1 MMKNNI
7 SCQIIQDL
15 LPNYIDDILSN
26 ESKELVRDHLK
37 ECVCCKKEWENMNT
51 LIDVV
56 PVEERKIDYLK
67 GISKKCTTI
76 LLSCIILGV
85 ITFLILVFQ
94 SEVNYEEALFTL
106 ALYLMVIIAII
117 IKFALPLGGAILSIF
132 LLKKTKKKFIKVIC
146 VVISVICS
154 CLFLYSLVNII
165 VNR

>member
-1 MMKNNI
+1 MKKNI
-7 SCQIIQDL
+7 SCQIVQDL
-15 LPNYIDDILSN
+15 LPNYIDGILSN

-51 LIDVV
+51 LIDVD

-76 LLSCIILGV
+76 LLACIILGV

-94 SEVNYEEALFTL
+94 SEVNYGDAVFTL
-106 ALYLMVIIAII
+106 ALCLIVIIAII
-117 IKFALPLGGAILSIF
+117 IRFALPLGGAILSIF